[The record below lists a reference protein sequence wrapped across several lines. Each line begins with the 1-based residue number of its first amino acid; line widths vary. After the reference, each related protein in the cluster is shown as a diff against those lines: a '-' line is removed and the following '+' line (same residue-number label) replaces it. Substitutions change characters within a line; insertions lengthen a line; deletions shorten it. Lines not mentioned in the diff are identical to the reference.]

1 MGPEPPGKIP
11 RAEGGGGIREVGA
24 PAEAGRGTT
33 LTGRGGTLTGAGT
46 AAAAAGCA
54 ASEAVVALG
63 SLSSPIENLAVQ
75 AAPRLDSNPKR
86 RYSRTIS

>member
-1 MGPEPPGKIP
+1 M
-11 RAEGGGGIREVGA
+11 RDVGA

-33 LTGRGGTLTGAGT
+33 LTGRGGTLTGPGEGAAGAT
-46 AAAAAGCA
+46 AGCA
-54 ASEAVVALG
+54 ASEVVVAPG